1 MLLAHQL
8 LTILG
13 GRPANP
19 LFTYA
24 PRRTRT
30 FNLGDKG
37 KRRNDET
44 RHLCGVAAGFGVPMH
59 TETRPNILKVAHQML
74 TESTEGARPS
84 CPRSTSFRGVE

>member
-1 MLLAHQL
+1 MRVAHQL
-8 LTILG
+8 LTAATLS
-13 GRPANP
+13 PANP
-19 LFTYA
+19 LFIYA

-44 RHLCGVAAGFGVPMH
+44 QQKCGVAAGFGVPVH

-74 TESTEGARPS
+74 TESTEGES
-84 CPRSTSFRGVE
+84 CP

>member
-1 MLLAHQL
+1 MPTFGPLAHQL
-8 LTILG
+8 LTDSG
-13 GRPANP
+13 APPANP

-37 KRRNDET
+37 NGHTDET
-44 RHLCGVAAGFGVPMH
+44 RQLCGVAPVFGVPVH

-74 TESTEGARPS
+74 TESTEGES
-84 CPRSTSFRGVE
+84 CR